1 VWFDALTNYITAAGY
16 ADDPERF
23 GRIWPA
29 DVHLIGKDIL
39 RQHAIYWPAMLMSAG
54 IEPPLQ
60 VWAHGFLTVG
70 GQKMGKSNATGI
82 HPFDLLDQFGVDG
95 YRYCFLRDIQ
105 FGQDGNFSWESM
117 AARYTADLANGLG
130 NLASRVLA
138 MVDGNFDGLVP
149 EPADRGAGQLPAS
162 AAELAR
168 RFDER
173 ILNLDLTGAATAL
186 SDFVGEMNRFLVE
199 TSPWKLAKDQARRA
213 DVAAILYESLEALRI
228 IAVISSPIMPRA
240 SAGLWAQLG
249 LAGSP
254 EEQRLPAAAAWGS
267 LEPGTAIRRGESLF
281 PRLDG

>member
-1 VWFDALTNYITAAGY
+1 
-16 ADDPERF
+16 
-23 GRIWPA
+23 
-29 DVHLIGKDIL
+29 
-39 RQHAIYWPAMLMSAG
+39 MLMSAG
-54 IEPPLQ
+54 LERPLR

-138 MVDGNFDGLVP
+138 MVDGNFEGLVP

-199 TSPWKLAKDQARRA
+199 TSPWKLAKDPARRD
-213 DVAAILYESLEALRI
+213 DVAAVLYESLEALRI
-228 IAVISSPIMPRA
+228 IAVFASPIMPRA
-240 SAGLWAQLG
+240 AAGLWAQLG

-267 LEPGTAIRRGESLF
+267 LEPGTAIDRGESLF